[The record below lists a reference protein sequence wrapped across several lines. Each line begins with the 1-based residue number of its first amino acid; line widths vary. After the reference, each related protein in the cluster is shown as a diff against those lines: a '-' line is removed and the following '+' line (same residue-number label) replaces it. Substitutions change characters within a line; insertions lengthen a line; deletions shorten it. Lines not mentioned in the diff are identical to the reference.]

1 MWDCASGGQR
11 ADAETSP
18 CPFGHWVSRASRDV
32 ASTTISRV
40 GQSHCPDRDMV
51 IPYLMARMTVRS
63 TFALDPETAD
73 SLDRLAK
80 RWQVS
85 KSEALRR
92 AVAAAATVEEADA
105 ASDSLNALSELQER
119 LGLDVEKAEK
129 WARSVRAEREAGR
142 A

>member
-1 MWDCASGGQR
+1 MA
-11 ADAETSP
+11 
-18 CPFGHWVSRASRDV
+18 
-32 ASTTISRV
+32 
-40 GQSHCPDRDMV
+40 
-51 IPYLMARMTVRS
+51 IPYYMARMTVRS

-92 AVAAAATVEEADA
+92 AVGAAATVEEADA

-119 LGLDVEKAEK
+119 LGLDVEKAEA
-129 WARSVRAEREAGR
+129 WVRSVRAEREAGR
-142 A
+142 V